1 MSYDFSSDGIKIKG
15 DDSFHVMKLTD
26 VDEWILLRLR
36 NGTSYKAAS
45 FVSPD
50 EARAFAHSMGLELTR
65 KTAD

>member
-65 KTAD
+65 KTTD

>member
-36 NGTSYKAAS
+36 NGISYKAAS

-65 KTAD
+65 KEQ